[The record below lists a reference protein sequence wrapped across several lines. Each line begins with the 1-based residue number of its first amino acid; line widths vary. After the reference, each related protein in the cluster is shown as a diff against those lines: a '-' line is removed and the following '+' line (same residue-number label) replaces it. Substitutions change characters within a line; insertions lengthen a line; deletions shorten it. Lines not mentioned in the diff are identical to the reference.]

1 MLDVHPPH
9 QPAHTWKDFFIHIA
23 TIVLGLLIAIS
34 LEQTV
39 EYLHHRREA
48 KEAREALRLEREI
61 NHSRYRI
68 DTASFRRF
76 KAIVRNNL
84 SVLAYLKQHPGTPE
98 DALPGFIVCGIPWNP
113 PEESAWKAAQQTN
126 ATSYMSA
133 SDVQRYTA
141 SYYFL
146 DASFTQQMAA
156 SNSLRNACRSVLI
169 DPDPTHL
176 SPAQIDEA
184 TDLMMGVEVDISKWV
199 PYLTTFSTIFPDFKD
214 GPTWKEWDDYR
225 TPEKEAALHDARE
238 ITRRRLDA
246 AAPDPLPQLLQD
258 KPVPST
264 P

>member
-9 QPAHTWKDFFIHIA
+9 TSTHTWRDFFIHIA
-23 TIVLGLLIAIS
+23 TIVIGLLIAVG

-39 EYLHHRREA
+39 EYFHHRREA
-48 KEAREALRLEREI
+48 KDARTALRLEREI

-76 KAIVRNNL
+76 KAIIRNNL
-84 SVLAYLKQHPGTPE
+84 AVLAYLKQHPGTPE
-98 DALPGFIVCGIPWNP
+98 AALPGVLVCGIPWNP

-133 SDVQRYTA
+133 SEVQEYTA
-141 SYYFL
+141 TYYFL
-146 DASFTQQMAA
+146 DAAFSQQIAA

-176 SPAQIDEA
+176 SSLQIDEA
-184 TDLMMGVEVDISKWV
+184 IDLMTGVEVDISKWV
-199 PYLTTFSTIFPDFKD
+199 PYLTTFGTVFRDFTD
-214 GPTWKEWDDYR
+214 GPTWKEWDDFR
-225 TPEKEAALHDARE
+225 SPEKEETLRDARA

-246 AAPDPLPQLLQD
+246 ASPDPMSWLQED
-258 KPVPST
+258 KPVAPT